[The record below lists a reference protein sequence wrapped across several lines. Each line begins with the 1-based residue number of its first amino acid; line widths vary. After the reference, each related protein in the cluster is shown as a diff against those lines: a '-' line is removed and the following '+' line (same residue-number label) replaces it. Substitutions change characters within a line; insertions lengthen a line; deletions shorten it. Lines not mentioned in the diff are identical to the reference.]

1 VPILPL
7 PSTTPNLPLPG
18 VVLGVESTPSVV
30 MGAESTPSVV
40 MGAES
45 TPSVVMGA
53 ESTPTDDR
61 RLMARFLLASSSN
74 RAAIDVMRSG
84 SLAVIIMAIDDGG
97 GVPDLVAAD
106 AGVGDG
112 EGGEGGD
119 SGNSGVA
126 VST

>member
-1 VPILPL
+1 
-7 PSTTPNLPLPG
+7 
-18 VVLGVESTPSVV
+18 
-30 MGAESTPSVV
+30 
-40 MGAES
+40 
-45 TPSVVMGA
+45 
-53 ESTPTDDR
+53 
-61 RLMARFLLASSSN
+61 MARFLLASSSN

-84 SLAVIIMAIDDGG
+84 SLAVIIMAIDDGR

-112 EGGEGGD
+112 EGGDSGD

>member
-7 PSTTPNLPLPG
+7 PSTTPNLPLPS

-30 MGAESTPSVV
+30 VGAESTPSVV
-40 MGAES
+40 VGAES
-45 TPSVVMGA
+45 TPI
-53 ESTPTDDR
+53 DDR

-97 GVPDLVAAD
+97 GVPAAD

-112 EGGEGGD
+112 EGGDSGD